1 MSITGRIAEVEA
13 ELTSKRTLI
22 TEMLASCRGLEAELA
37 ALQAGLAQGDDL
49 VGAARTEAIVT
60 VLHKADGSLSPP
72 ELVERLHAAGRDDIF
87 RSVTATLDHLIK
99 RGRVVKVGR
108 GRYTAG

>member
-1 MSITGRIAEVEA
+1 MSITRRIAEVEA
-13 ELTSKRTLI
+13 ELTSKRNLI

-60 VLHKADGSLSPP
+60 VLHKADGSLSPT

-99 RGRVVKVGR
+99 RGGW
-108 GRYTAG
+108 